1 MEIAI
6 AVVLAIVIALGAL
19 TQMAPQAMTRWAL
32 ALERGRSGLTLKA
45 QDIAGFTMPYLEGGH
60 GEVLVLVHGFG
71 GDKDNFTRIARHLTP
86 HFHVIIPDLPG
97 FGDAS
102 RDPSVRYCMADQ
114 VQRLHLFLKALGITR
129 LQLGGN
135 SMGGF
140 IAVQYAA
147 AYPLAVASL
156 WLLDA
161 AGTEAANQTPMM
173 ANYEATGEL
182 PLLLRSLSDGD
193 ALINATMSRP
203 PFFPGFIKKVLAQ
216 RGVADYALHSKIM
229 QDLKHHSPPLE
240 TQFSTLDTPALIVWG
255 SEDKVLNP
263 QAAQTLQKLLPNHQS
278 ILMQGIGH
286 LPMLEA
292 PKLTAQDYL
301 AFLKNWSQRQQGTR

>member
-1 MEIAI
+1 MTIAM
-6 AVVLAIVIALGAL
+6 VCVLALVLALL
-19 TQMAPQAMTRWAL
+19 VLSQLAPHAMTRGAL
-32 ALERGRSGLTLKA
+32 ALERGRSGLVLKKQA
-45 QDIAGFTMPYLEGGH
+45 ITGFNMPYLEGGS

-86 HFHVIIPDLPG
+86 HFRVIIPDLPG

-102 RDPSVRYCMADQ
+102 RDPSARYRMADQ
-114 VQRLHLFLKALGITR
+114 VLRLRLFLQALGMTKVH
-129 LQLGGN
+129 LGGN

-147 AYPLAVASL
+147 AYPDAVESL

-161 AGTEAANQTPMM
+161 AGTEAGNRTPMM
-173 ANYEATGEL
+173 AHYEATGEL
-182 PLLLRSLSDGD
+182 PLLLRSTADGD

-203 PFFPGFIKKVLAQ
+203 PFFPGFIKQVLAQ
-216 RGVADYALHSKIM
+216 RGVADYALHSQIM
-229 QDLKHHSPPLE
+229 QDLKYHSPPLE
-240 TQFSTLDTPALIVWG
+240 TQFTRLETPALIVWG

-263 QAAQTLQKLLPNHQS
+263 QGTHTLQKLLPHHQA

-292 PKLTAQDYL
+292 PALTARDYL
-301 AFLKNWSQRQQGTR
+301 AFAKSPLGVHA

>member
-1 MEIAI
+1 MMVAI
-6 AVVLAIVIALGAL
+6 VSVLAVVLALVAL
-19 TQMAPQAMTRWAL
+19 TQLAPHRVTQWAL
-32 ALERGRSGLTLKA
+32 ALERGRSGLVLKEQA
-45 QDIAGFTMPYLEGGH
+45 IAGFNMPYLEGGR

-86 HFHVIIPDLPG
+86 HFRVIIPDLPG
-97 FGDAS
+97 FGDAG
-102 RDPSVRYCMADQ
+102 RDPSARYRMADQ
-114 VQRLHLFLKALGITR
+114 VQRLHLFLTALGITH

-147 AYPLAVASL
+147 AYPDAVASL

-173 ANYEATGEL
+173 AHYEATGEL
-182 PLLLRSLSDGD
+182 PLLLRSISDGD
-193 ALINATMSRP
+193 GLIKATMSRP

-216 RGVADYALHSKIM
+216 RGVADYALHSKIL

-263 QAAQTLQKLLPNHQS
+263 KAAQTLQKLLPHHQS

-292 PKLTAQDYL
+292 PKVTAQDYL
-301 AFLKNWSQRQQGTR
+301 AFLKNLRNQQHEAR